1 MRSCTVR
8 KPVNELMTCF
18 MEWGNDTLQLAESNP
33 VYCESAMFSGPG
45 VIDSIFPEEYFGIQV
60 LMNEP
65 DPDGHR
71 LKRFSLQEVKPLE
84 NHQPEQPVLAPG
96 VKMVA
101 TATSASIG
109 IVKAG
114 EQYLI
119 QVSTY
124 SKNPQQ
130 VNIYDPHTERH
141 LGGCS
146 KIHFQNI
153 REFDK
158 SEFLPKPRT
167 KPDKKKKVQLEQ
179 LSFDF

>member
-1 MRSCTVR
+1 
-8 KPVNELMTCF
+8 MTSF
-18 MEWGNDTLQLAESNP
+18 MERGNDTLQLVESNS
-33 VYCESAMFSGPG
+33 VYCESTMFSGPG
-45 VIDSIFPEEYFGIQV
+45 VIDCIFPEEYFGIQV

-84 NHQPEQPVLAPG
+84 SHPTEQPILAPG
-96 VKMVA
+96 VKMIA

-109 IVKAG
+109 NLKTG

-124 SKNPQQ
+124 SKNPHQ

-146 KIHFQNI
+146 MIDFQDI
-153 REFDK
+153 REYDK
-158 SEFLPKPRT
+158 REFLPKPRT
-167 KPDKKKKVQLEQ
+167 MPDKKKKVQLEQ

>member
-1 MRSCTVR
+1 
-8 KPVNELMTCF
+8 MTYSLERWSD
-18 MEWGNDTLQLAESNP
+18 MQLVERTE
-33 VYCESAMFSGPG
+33 VFCESAMFSGPG
-45 VIDSIFPEEYFGIQV
+45 VIDNIFPEEYFGIQV

-71 LKRFSLQEVKPLE
+71 LKRFAREEVKLLE
-84 NHQPEQPVLAPG
+84 EHPSDQQVLAPG
-96 VKMVA
+96 VKMIA
-101 TATSASIG
+101 TAAGEPIG
-109 IVKAG
+109 NIKTG

-130 VNIYDPHTERH
+130 INIYDPQTERH

-146 KIHFQNI
+146 KIHFQDI
-153 REFDK
+153 RNFNK

-167 KPDKKKKVQLEQ
+167 SLDKKKKLQLEQ

>member
-1 MRSCTVR
+1 M
-8 KPVNELMTCF
+8 
-18 MEWGNDTLQLAESNP
+18 QLAESNP
-33 VYCESAMFSGPG
+33 VYCESSMFSGPG

-71 LKRFSLQEVKPLE
+71 LKRFSLQEIKPLE
-84 NHQPEQPVLAPG
+84 NYQPEQPVLAPG
-96 VKMVA
+96 VKVIA
-101 TATSASIG
+101 TAAGSSIG
-109 IVKAG
+109 SIMPG

-130 VNIYDPHTERH
+130 VNIYDPQNERH

-146 KIHFQNI
+146 MIHFQDI
-153 REFDK
+153 REYDK
-158 SEFLPKPRT
+158 SEFSPKSRT
-167 KPDKKKKVQLEQ
+167 KPGKKKKVQLEQ
-179 LSFDF
+179 LSFDPSDESPS

>member
-1 MRSCTVR
+1 
-8 KPVNELMTCF
+8 MTYS

-45 VIDSIFPEEYFGIQV
+45 VIDNIFPEEYFGIQV
-60 LMNEP
+60 LMNGP

-71 LKRFSLQEVKPLE
+71 LKRFAREEVKPLDE
-84 NHQPEQPVLAPG
+84 HPSDQPVLSPG
-96 VKMVA
+96 VKLVA
-101 TATSASIG
+101 RAAGVPIG
-109 IVKAG
+109 SVKTG

-124 SKNPQQ
+124 SKDPQQ

-146 KIHFQNI
+146 KIHFQDI
-153 REFDK
+153 REYDK
-158 SEFLPKPRT
+158 KEFVSQPRT
-167 KPDKKKKVQLEQ
+167 KPDKKVKAPMEQ

>member
-1 MRSCTVR
+1 
-8 KPVNELMTCF
+8 MTSF
-18 MEWGNDTLQLAESNP
+18 TERGNDTLQLIESSP
-33 VYCESAMFSGPG
+33 VYCESTMFSGSG

-71 LKRFSLQEVKPLE
+71 LKRFSVQEVKPLE
-84 NHQPEQPVLAPG
+84 SHQPKQPVLAPG
-96 VKMVA
+96 VKMIA
-101 TATSASIG
+101 RAKGLPIG
-109 IVKAG
+109 SVKAG
-114 EQYLI
+114 EKYLI

-124 SKNPQQ
+124 SKNPHQ

-146 KIHFQNI
+146 KIHFQDI
-153 REFDK
+153 REYNK
-158 SEFLPKPRT
+158 KEFVPKTRT

>member
-1 MRSCTVR
+1 
-8 KPVNELMTCF
+8 MTYS
-18 MEWGNDTLQLAESNP
+18 MEWGNDTLQLAENNP

-45 VIDSIFPEEYFGIQV
+45 VIDNIFPEEYFGIQV

-71 LKRFSLQEVKPLE
+71 LKRFAREEVKSLDEHPSD
-84 NHQPEQPVLAPG
+84 QPVLSPG

-101 TATSASIG
+101 RAAGEPIG
-109 IVKAG
+109 HIKTG

-146 KIHFQNI
+146 KIHFQDI
-153 REFDK
+153 REYDK
-158 SEFLPKPRT
+158 SEFSPKDRT
-167 KPDKKKKVQLEQ
+167 KPEKKKNVQLEQ